1 MNNEIICV
9 IPCREGSVRL
19 PHKNKKELLGKP
31 LWQWTVEQALAIKEF
46 DTIYVTTD
54 DHDIIEG
61 CIPYEEQDI
70 RFKVIVRPQY
80 LATSDTPMW
89 AVVEHCCQ
97 QHRDDAIIVL
107 LQPTSPLR
115 LESDIREA
123 LKAFELYDRKLG
135 LFSLSWKYPDT
146 ILKLN
151 GAIFIH
157 YLGTIRN
164 TKSFVHTTGIA
175 YMMPP
180 ERSHDINYQQDFKL
194 VEKELKRRKREY
206 DKED

>member
-1 MNNEIICV
+1 MENEIICV
-9 IPCREGSVRL
+9 IPARDGSVRL
-19 PHKNKKELLGKP
+19 PHKNKKDLLGKP
-31 LWQWTVEQALAIKEF
+31 LYRWAVEQAIRIKEF
-46 DTIYVTTD
+46 DTIYITTD

-61 CIPYEEQDI
+61 CIPYEQEDI
-70 RFKVIVRPQY
+70 RVKVIVRPQY
-80 LATSDTPMW
+80 LASSDTPMW

-97 QHRDDAIIVL
+97 EHRDDAIIVL

-164 TKSFVHTTGIA
+164 TKAFVHNIGIA

-180 ERSHDINYQQDFKL
+180 ERSHDIDTREDF
-194 VEKELKRRKREY
+194 ELAERELERRLRKN
-206 DKED
+206 D